1 MVPDDVREIAEG
13 WDLEVLRATL
23 FSVLKSSLQD
33 AHKCLDASPDG
44 ELTTAQAG
52 IVAQLR

>member
-23 FSVLKSSLQD
+23 FFVLNSSLQD
-33 AHKCLDASPDG
+33 PHKCLDASPDG

-52 IVAQLR
+52 TVAQLC